1 MKTIVYTIIA
11 EKTRSLNPLDDYFYY
26 RTQCF
31 KEMIQKTLQTLHD
44 RGASY
49 LVLKPGVSFNEY
61 LELSDEDTKC
71 ELIQGEFVMHSPAS
85 ILHERIFRLLSF
97 LLQGYVSHYRLGEVL
112 GSRVAVKLS
121 EEDTFEPDILYVSK
135 ENTSRLQENYMDGS
149 PDIAFEILSDSTR
162 RFDLGAKKEKYLT
175 CGVKEYWVVDPDHQT
190 PTLYYPDGSEMQSK
204 AGKVTSKILQGFWLD
219 VSWIFSLPPEKECL
233 DQILRAPDR

>member
-1 MKTIVYTIIA
+1 
-11 EKTRSLNPLDDYFYY
+11 
-26 RTQCF
+26 
-31 KEMIQKTLQTLHD
+31 MIQKTLQTLHD

-85 ILHERIFRLLSF
+85 VPHERIFGF
-97 LLQGYVSHYRLGEVL
+97 LYILVRGYVSYHHLGEVL

-135 ENTSRLQENYMDGS
+135 ENMSRLEENYMDGA
-149 PDIAFEILSDSTR
+149 PDMAIEILSDSTR

-190 PTLYYPDGSEMQSK
+190 LTLYYPDGSEVQAK
-204 AGKVTSKILQGFWLD
+204 AGKVSSKILQGFWLD
-219 VSWIFSLPPEKECL
+219 VSWLFSLPPEKDCL
-233 DQILRAPDR
+233 DLILRAPDK